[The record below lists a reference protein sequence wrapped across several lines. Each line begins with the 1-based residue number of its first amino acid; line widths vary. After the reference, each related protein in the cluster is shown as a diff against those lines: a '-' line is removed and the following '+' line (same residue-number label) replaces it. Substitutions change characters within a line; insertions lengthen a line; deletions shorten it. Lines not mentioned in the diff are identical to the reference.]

1 MTETPPAARTAD
13 ELLTRVTAG
22 IVMAAI
28 ACAAAYYGSWPLRAL
43 VSAAAIAMLVEW
55 CDMHRVSRRWAI
67 AGGLLLAAILL
78 GGIQYLYPDAPTAP
92 GDELDAEDFLPALTA
107 FAGIAGLGLL
117 FGAATRR
124 IAAGWGFIYVAIP
137 AFALLVLSWAY
148 AGLVFWVMVVT
159 WATDIFAYFA
169 GRAIGGPKLAP
180 RVSPNK
186 TWAGLIGGAAGA
198 GLAGWGIAWLFD
210 LGFPFQWLGALM
222 ALVAQAGDLYE
233 SWVKRRA
240 GVKDSGTLL
249 PGHGGVLDRLDGLL
263 PVALAT
269 LLLLAAGL
277 WTPPPAPDDQDE
289 ADTSLLNFAGNQAR

>member
-1 MTETPPAARTAD
+1 MTETPSPARAAD
-13 ELLTRVTAG
+13 ELVTRVTAG

-28 ACAAAYYGSWPLRAL
+28 ACAAAYYGSWPFRLL
-43 VSAAAIAMLVEW
+43 VAAAAVVMLVEW
-55 CDMHRVSRRWAI
+55 CDMHKVSRRWSA
-67 AGGLLLAAILL
+67 AGGVVLALLLL
-78 GGIQYLYPDAPTAP
+78 GGTQYFYPDAPLTY
-92 GDELDAEDFLPALTA
+92 GDELDADDFLPALTA
-107 FAGIAGLGLL
+107 FAGMIGLAIL
-117 FGAATRR
+117 FGAAARR
-124 IAAGWGFIYVAIP
+124 IAAGWGFAYLAIP
-137 AFALLVLSWAY
+137 AFALLVLSWVY

-180 RVSPNK
+180 RISPNK
-186 TWAGLIGGAAGA
+186 TWAGLAGGAIGA
-198 GLAGWGIAWLFD
+198 GLAGWGIGWLFD
-210 LGFPFQWLGALM
+210 LGSPFQWLGAPM

-269 LLLLAAGL
+269 LLILMAGL
-277 WTPPPAPDDQDE
+277 WAPSAPDGPDGD
-289 ADTSLLNFAGNQAR
+289 DLLVGNDAGNQSQ